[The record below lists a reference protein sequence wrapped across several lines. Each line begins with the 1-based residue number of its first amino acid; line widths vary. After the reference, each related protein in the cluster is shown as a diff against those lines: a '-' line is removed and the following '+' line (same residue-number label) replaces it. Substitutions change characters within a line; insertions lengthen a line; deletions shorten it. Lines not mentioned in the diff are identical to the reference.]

1 MPGRESFAPAAWLH
15 AILIGDATLA
25 GLLGVAPSALAQR
38 VGRDTL
44 PLGTPSPYIL
54 INEQSEGRDV
64 QAVGGIIIMTSPL
77 WMVKAV
83 THSSDDSALIP
94 IVARLHALLHRKP
107 AAPVSGIAALAGT
120 RVGCIR
126 ESTHYLAAGDDT
138 GQPRREAGHVW
149 RLFVEDH

>member
-1 MPGRESFAPAAWLH
+1 MPGRESFAPAAWLY
-15 AILIGDATLA
+15 AILSGDSMLA
-25 GLLGVAPSALAQR
+25 GLLGVSLGAIASR

-44 PLGTPSPYIL
+44 PLGTPSPYVL

-64 QAVGGIIIMTSPL
+64 QGIGGIVIMTSPL

-83 THSSDDSALIP
+83 VHSSDDSALIP
-94 IVARLHALLHRKP
+94 IVDRLHALLHRKP
-107 AAPVSGIAALAGT
+107 STPVTGIVALAGT
-120 RVGCIR
+120 RVGCMR

-138 GQPRREAGHVW
+138 GQPRREAGHIW